1 MLGFAG
7 ETLMEVR
14 VFRGGGEDEPPPHP
28 ALSAMPNNT
37 SPWIPE
43 TKARLIRSMSL
54 LAP

>member
-1 MLGFAG
+1 MLGVAG
-7 ETLMEVR
+7 AMLIEVS
-14 VFRGGGEDEPPPHP
+14 VFGGGGEDEPPPHP
-28 ALSAMPNNT
+28 ALSAMPNNK